1 LGTIGLE
8 LRVAFTSIGDGGYAN
23 ADNIFWR
30 RKCRELCLRPA
41 IEPLL
46 LPHWNKLKSF
56 EMADA
61 QMANFCSMLCG
72 SKQELRTG
80 DGSYGLWG
88 KLTVRFEPAERARTW
103 WDDIR
108 SVAAKPEL
116 APLLPSYAFA
126 RTIIA
131 HPFPAGTVALRGR
144 WSMLRWRAPRTIQ
157 RRSSR
162 SPRPST

>member
-1 LGTIGLE
+1 
-8 LRVAFTSIGDGGYAN
+8 
-23 ADNIFWR
+23 
-30 RKCRELCLRPA
+30 
-41 IEPLL
+41 
-46 LPHWNKLKSF
+46 
-56 EMADA
+56 MADA

-131 HPFPAGTVALRGR
+131 HPFPDGNGRLARALVHASLARTTNYPAPFLPLAPAFYLNAAKVAAALRRLSDTGD
-144 WSMLRWRAPRTIQ
+144 WRAFASVFDDVLTHASRLQ
-157 RRSSR
+157 RLAI
-162 SPRPST
+162 